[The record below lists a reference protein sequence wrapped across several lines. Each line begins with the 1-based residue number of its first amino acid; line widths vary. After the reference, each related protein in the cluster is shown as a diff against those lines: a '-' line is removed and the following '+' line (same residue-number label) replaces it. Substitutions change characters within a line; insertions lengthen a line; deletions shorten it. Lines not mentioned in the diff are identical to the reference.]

1 MNRTANLL
9 MLSLLFTIPAVNP
22 AFADERE
29 FPAKVGAIEGTVWVT
44 PGGDQEQKELRQAG
58 VVQSWDTVTTDSQSK
73 VVLQWP
79 DGLSA
84 AMGESSSMLV
94 SPVEMNG
101 GQVLGA
107 QVIGGVFRFAR
118 PRSGSSARMPYLVS
132 TPAAA
137 IYPAGPGQAVD
148 FTVEVYDPQTT
159 IITMLAGEAKVRT
172 GSGKDH
178 LLSSCQSVMVEQ
190 GKDEF
195 KPLIVSAADTQKI
208 MDYTTIPGTIA
219 VDPDACKATAE
230 EAPPAAPP
238 RYGARDYGR
247 PPYSVEEDYFYEDW
261 DAWDFYPYGFVV
273 RPPVYPRGPY
283 LVLIPGIGE
292 IFLSIPV
299 YIEPAIVNVYIEN
312 VFIQQGLGFYWNYLI
327 NCRYRQLY
335 FTNMLAFARLSGNA
349 PLLARM
355 QAQLDNLNL
364 RLRWANLRINRLEA
378 KVRDLKG
385 REKAFSGKLPAG
397 VNLRDIAANSL
408 LDPKNKKVAQQFQE
422 RLKADTNAQARF
434 AALAGNEIAALR
446 KKISAE
452 PNPTKRLEMSQQL
465 GTLRNRLLN
474 GKLLVPNKEKQ
485 LAGLTNELQKK
496 ENTVDRAKVQTELLG
511 KLNRVGPAVQTQE
524 PLTQRDLASLRQ
536 DLTKVPDPQGR
547 QLMEKRLTALEQS
560 VQKNQETEA
569 KAEAARKQMEA
580 LGKQAGQQRNPEKR
594 EQLLRQA
601 DEVAKGLMGATQE
614 QRQLLNRFGPGVP
627 ASSAKLPES
636 PAQPKVQI
644 QPEQKA
650 KDQARQQQLKLQEQ
664 LQQQKS
670 QQELEKQKTDQ
681 AKQQQLKLQEQLQQQ
696 QLKRQQE
703 LEKQKSE
710 SQAKQQ
716 QLKLQEQLQQQQLKR
731 QLEQKAQEELQQKQ
745 LKQEQLKQ
753 QQQQQLQQ
761 QQLKRQQELKLQEEL
776 KQKQLQQQQQ
786 QQQQL
791 KLQQEQQLK
800 LQQQQKQQQQLQ
812 QQQLKLQEEL
822 RKKQLQQQQLQQQQ
836 QLKQQQSRQQW
847 QAPAQAPQQ
856 RIMPRQSIPQQV
868 KPQQFRQPQI
878 PANSLK
884 PGQTLEKI
892 PGR

>member
-1 MNRTANLL
+1 
-9 MLSLLFTIPAVNP
+9 
-22 AFADERE
+22 
-29 FPAKVGAIEGTVWVT
+29 
-44 PGGDQEQKELRQAG
+44 
-58 VVQSWDTVTTDSQSK
+58 
-73 VVLQWP
+73 
-79 DGLSA
+79 
-84 AMGESSSMLV
+84 
-94 SPVEMNG
+94 
-101 GQVLGA
+101 
-107 QVIGGVFRFAR
+107 
-118 PRSGSSARMPYLVS
+118 
-132 TPAAA
+132 
-137 IYPAGPGQAVD
+137 
-148 FTVEVYDPQTT
+148 
-159 IITMLAGEAKVRT
+159 
-172 GSGKDH
+172 
-178 LLSSCQSVMVEQ
+178 
-190 GKDEF
+190 
-195 KPLIVSAADTQKI
+195 
-208 MDYTTIPGTIA
+208 
-219 VDPDACKATAE
+219 
-230 EAPPAAPP
+230 
-238 RYGARDYGR
+238 
-247 PPYSVEEDYFYEDW
+247 
-261 DAWDFYPYGFVV
+261 
-273 RPPVYPRGPY
+273 
-283 LVLIPGIGE
+283 
-292 IFLSIPV
+292 
-299 YIEPAIVNVYIEN
+299 
-312 VFIQQGLGFYWNYLI
+312 
-327 NCRYRQLY
+327 
-335 FTNMLAFARLSGNA
+335 MLAFARLSGNA